1 MITFAEYQNRM
12 ALIGLPN
19 VSIAQYYQ
27 YTFCEVKWLD
37 YLQNIFIPNL
47 NQNRQDL
54 RLIIMESCPGP
65 NNTFPN
71 QNYIFNNLN
80 NFMHGIRD
88 SYLWQT
94 YRGVLMPNPAIPG
107 SITKHDALVQL
118 AQQNVLLVDIIPTH
132 QIDLNVNNLRQA
144 VIANLINIADAS
156 KINSLISYLNSL
168 ALNPYLIKSVTSLG
182 STYNPHLNIIN
193 NMLKKS
199 NYFGSMTD
207 PTSHYPSYNLLINI
221 INNGF

>member
-1 MITFAEYQNRM
+1 M

-19 VSIAQYYQ
+19 ATISQYYQ
-27 YTFCEVKWLD
+27 YAFCEIKWLD
-37 YLQNIFIPNL
+37 YLQDIFIPNL

-65 NNTFPN
+65 NNNFPN

-80 NFMHGIRD
+80 NLMHGKRD

-94 YRGVLMPNPAIPG
+94 YRGVFMPNPAVPG

-118 AQQNVLLVDIIPTH
+118 AQRNVLLVDIIPTH
-132 QIDLNVNNLRQA
+132 QIDLNVNNLRQR
-144 VIANLINIADAS
+144 VIANLLNIADTD
-156 KINSLISYLNSL
+156 KINSLINYLNNL
-168 ALNPYLIKSVTSLG
+168 ALNSFLIKSVTSLG
-182 STYNPHLNIIN
+182 TTYNPQFNILNNKIIN
-193 NMLKKS
+193 S

-207 PTSHYPSYNLLINI
+207 PASHYPSYNLLRNI
-221 INNGF
+221 INSGF